1 MNLEGIT
8 LYTLTAFLKHEITG
22 SRIYK
27 IGMPSNHSLYFSL
40 KRELD
45 VIHLITDISGGS
57 PVIYISAK
65 APENP
70 PEPPAF
76 CMLLRKHLEEGKIT
90 QIHQYGLDRVI
101 ELEISL
107 LGKNSQIITKQLII
121 ELTGKNANLIFAENG
136 IILDS
141 LKHVSPIMNSVR
153 VIQPGYAYNPPP
165 LQTGLNILTASPEAT
180 VATIPDE
187 VSSSLW
193 KQLVTATTGIGKASA
208 LQLLSA
214 ADIPLNA
221 TYLTPMDRNHLASVI
236 ADLQKAVTDNTAA
249 QTITA
254 IIGKNNQCQTIFPFP
269 VSYIPEDCRT
279 EIFPTVNE
287 AICYASLLQPVK
299 LPDQELL
306 QKTVLSEI
314 RKTNKKIGVL
324 QQELS
329 QSHDADTYRIMA
341 DSLMAAL
348 YQIQKGT
355 ESCTVTNIYDGTS
368 LQIALSPILT
378 PAENAQKYYKKYN
391 KLKRAQEEVAVRL
404 AEAKDMLTYLESVE
418 ESLRYSTT
426 GQETREIK
434 EELQKAGILPVPKR
448 KMQTSGQSFPVQIVF
463 SESTTI
469 YVGKNN
475 RQNEEVTFRIGTAND
490 LWLHVQKIPGSHV
503 LIKTAL
509 TEPEPEALEAAVQL
523 AAYFSKA
530 RGGSQVPVDC
540 VPRRF
545 VKKPSGAKPG
555 FVIFTNQK
563 TFYATPDEEYIT
575 ELLQKNT
582 AAFRN

>member
-1 MNLEGIT
+1 MNLEGIA
-8 LYTLTAFLKHEITG
+8 LYAVTTYLKREIIG
-22 SRIYK
+22 SRIIK
-27 IGMPSNHSLYFSL
+27 IGMPSNHSICFSL

-45 VIHLITDISGGS
+45 VIHLMIDVNGGS
-57 PVIYISAK
+57 PAVYTTAK

-90 QIHQYGLDRVI
+90 QIKQYGLDRVI

-107 LGKNSQIITKQLII
+107 LGRSSQIITKQIVI

-141 LKHVSPIMNSVR
+141 IKHVSPVMNSVR

-165 LQTGLNILTASPEAT
+165 LQTGLNILSASPEAI
-180 VATIPDE
+180 VAAIPDE
-187 VSSSLW
+187 VASSLW
-193 KQLVTATTGIGKASA
+193 KQLVKATTGIGKASA

-214 ADIPLNA
+214 ANIPLNA
-221 TYLTPMDRNHLASVI
+221 TYLTPTDRKHLVSVI
-236 ADLQKAVTDNTAA
+236 AGLQKAVTDNTAA
-249 QTITA
+249 QTFTA
-254 IIGKNNQCQTIFPFP
+254 IISKSNQCQTIFPFS
-269 VSYIPEDCRT
+269 VSYTPEDCRT
-279 EIFPTVNE
+279 EIFHLINE
-287 AICYASLLQPVK
+287 AIWYASQLQPAK
-299 LPDQELL
+299 LPEQEAL
-306 QKTVLSEI
+306 QKTVLAEI
-314 RKTNKKIGVL
+314 RKAEKKIKAL
-324 QQELS
+324 QQDLS
-329 QSHDADTYRIMA
+329 HSNEADTYRIMA
-341 DSLMAAL
+341 DSLIAAL

-368 LQIALSPILT
+368 LQVALSPILT

-391 KLKRAQEEVAVRL
+391 KLKRAQEEVAVQL
-404 AEAKDMLTYLESVE
+404 AETTDLRNYLESVE
-418 ESLRYSTT
+418 ESLHIATT
-426 GQETREIK
+426 RQETEEIK

-448 KMQTSGQSFPVQIVF
+448 KMQTSGKSSPVQIVF
-463 SESTTI
+463 SESTKI
-469 YVGKNN
+469 YIGKNN
-475 RQNEEVTFRIGTAND
+475 RQNEEVTFKIGAGND

-503 LIKTAL
+503 LIKTTL
-509 TEPEPEALEAAVQL
+509 REPEPEALAAAVQL

-540 VPRRF
+540 VLRRF

-563 TFYATPDEEYIT
+563 TYYATPDEEYIKN
-575 ELLQKNT
+575 LLQNNGIK
-582 AAFRN
+582 

>member
-1 MNLEGIT
+1 
-8 LYTLTAFLKHEITG
+8 
-22 SRIYK
+22 
-27 IGMPSNHSLYFSL
+27 
-40 KRELD
+40 
-45 VIHLITDISGGS
+45 
-57 PVIYISAK
+57 
-65 APENP
+65 
-70 PEPPAF
+70 
-76 CMLLRKHLEEGKIT
+76 
-90 QIHQYGLDRVI
+90 
-101 ELEISL
+101 
-107 LGKNSQIITKQLII
+107 
-121 ELTGKNANLIFAENG
+121 
-136 IILDS
+136 
-141 LKHVSPIMNSVR
+141 
-153 VIQPGYAYNPPP
+153 
-165 LQTGLNILTASPEAT
+165 
-180 VATIPDE
+180 
-187 VSSSLW
+187 
-193 KQLVTATTGIGKASA
+193 
-208 LQLLSA
+208 
-214 ADIPLNA
+214 
-221 TYLTPMDRNHLASVI
+221 
-236 ADLQKAVTDNTAA
+236 
-249 QTITA
+249 
-254 IIGKNNQCQTIFPFP
+254 
-269 VSYIPEDCRT
+269 
-279 EIFPTVNE
+279 
-287 AICYASLLQPVK
+287 
-299 LPDQELL
+299 
-306 QKTVLSEI
+306 
-314 RKTNKKIGVL
+314 
-324 QQELS
+324 
-329 QSHDADTYRIMA
+329 MA

-448 KMQTSGQSFPVQIVF
+448 KMQTSCQSFPVQIVF

-503 LIKTAL
+503 LIKTTL